1 MIVKLFLLAF
11 IITLVILAVT
21 YPFTHGMRRG

>member
-1 MIVKLFLLAF
+1 MS

-21 YPFTHGMRRG
+21 VLMMIYLVATLLYPEKF